1 MWKTQHLWKGGFE
14 QVRLIWTDGKCGGET
29 REEGK
34 KPLWHAANS
43 AYRSYRVCDPVV
55 NFISQCSLLA
65 LCGFQ
70 VTHDIS
76 NLNKNHLLGTFYVQ
90 LH

>member
-1 MWKTQHLWKGGFE
+1 MRARNLYGMLQTQLTE
-14 QVRLIWTDGKCGGET
+14 ATVCVPLI
-29 REEGK
+29 
-34 KPLWHAANS
+34 
-43 AYRSYRVCDPVV
+43 

-76 NLNKNHLLGTFYVQ
+76 DLNKNHLLGTFHVQ
-90 LH
+90 LR